1 MFASRLEQ
9 CCQFRLREG
18 DFGWHGCS
26 PDFILGMVVAPPLG
40 EAAGLTGEWNPNLGR
55 TVCINAVHDGPEL
68 ALVRFDSESPD
79 DASRRSLW
87 CELRFLHRQL
97 PRGIGD
103 RVNLNGIARPLCD
116 VRIGDQVNIEQAF
129 RAIAGP
135 QEVDFTEATAPAFQ
149 PEQQFSCLVFGTLQM
164 QQQVDVTLRA
174 GGCVLRAAD
183 EVERLDAE
191 QLRIELR
198 RDPLRHPKAP
208 APVFFAGTIN
218 DPDVR
223 FRLSLSLSW
232 R

>member
-40 EAAGLTGEWNPNLGR
+40 EAAGLTGEWKPKLGR
-55 TVCINAVHDGPEL
+55 AVCINGAHDGPEL
-68 ALVRFDSESPD
+68 ALVRFDPKSPA
-79 DASRRSLW
+79 DASRRLLW

-103 RVNLNGIARPLCD
+103 RVNLNGIARALCD
-116 VRIGDQVNIEQAF
+116 VPIGDQVNIEQAF
-129 RAIAGP
+129 GSVAGS

-149 PEQQFSCLVFGTLQM
+149 PEQQFSRLVFGTLHM
-164 QQQVDVTLRA
+164 QQQVDITLRTC
-174 GGCVLRAAD
+174 GCVLRAAN

-191 QLRIELR
+191 QLRIDLC
-198 RDPLRHPKAP
+198 RDPLRHPEAP